1 MREEW
6 CLAQDII
13 EFERLDLKSGYSSMK
28 PESVQRPVLMHIFVD
43 KHRLTSTVGLFQLC
57 SATLT
62 WGEDKAP
69 SNNESQ
75 PCLPNTLCE
84 HRDLSS
90 RHLVLSIRMAASSSS
105 ESNFWLVAAP
115 SPNFEE
121 IPTIKIGDHEVPLP
135 SYFLILG
142 LVEIGRSEDQI
153 VQDVMQHTGTKA
165 LHVVTEIVHSVA
177 QNQRLL
183 TTSPKSSK
191 RFSVALKKSKRTS
204 DYRASRVAARRE
216 QVVEEQLETAKQ
228 TEKKILNEAMILSQ
242 RKDELK
248 GMKMTPEQR
257 RRTLDAV
264 EQQMKQMLRKH
275 HDVETEI
282 SHARRLSVIHKASLA

>member
-1 MREEW
+1 
-6 CLAQDII
+6 
-13 EFERLDLKSGYSSMK
+13 
-28 PESVQRPVLMHIFVD
+28 
-43 KHRLTSTVGLFQLC
+43 
-57 SATLT
+57 
-62 WGEDKAP
+62 
-69 SNNESQ
+69 
-75 PCLPNTLCE
+75 
-84 HRDLSS
+84 
-90 RHLVLSIRMAASSSS
+90 MAASSSS

-115 SPNFEE
+115 SPNFEDT
-121 IPTIKIGDHEVPLP
+121 PTIKIGDREVPLP

-142 LVEIGRSEDQI
+142 LVENGRSEDEI

-165 LHVVTEIVHSVA
+165 LHVVTEIVPSVA

-191 RFSVALKKSKRTS
+191 RFSVALKKSKRTG
-204 DYRASRVAARRE
+204 DYRASRVEARRE
-216 QVVEEQLETAKQ
+216 LQVVEEHLETAKQ

-264 EQQMKQMLRKH
+264 EQQMKQVLRTH

-282 SHARRLSVIHKASLA
+282 SHAQRLSVIHKTSLA